1 MTNAQRTK
9 ILIIDD
15 DVDLCELLM
24 EGLDKRGYLVQT
36 SNSAEDAALL
46 LNEKPDIIL
55 LDALLPKMNGFEF
68 CKRIRASK
76 MGKDIPVVIMTGIY
90 KQHFQE
96 KEARLKHGA
105 SDYLL
110 KPFTLERLEE
120 VLATNLGTWE
130 RGEITQEGLGFKVEG
145 SVATVPIEK
154 LLKNIAETGKTG
166 MLQVTR
172 GKTVRRVY
180 FVRGRITYAMSN
192 IKADSISQQLVQSG
206 RITEEDRERIDL
218 YSREKRVSKERAIL
232 GLNVLSTQELLR
244 CLEEMARTIVFGLLG
259 WKDGDYKVVLKEQP
273 LEKTL
278 RIDLDMKKL
287 LIQGIVKFIRKE

>member
-1 MTNAQRTK
+1 MTSKRTK

-15 DVDLCELLM
+15 DVDLCETLM
-24 EGLDKRGYLVQT
+24 EGLDKLGYLVQT

-46 LNEKPDIIL
+46 LNDKPDIIL

-68 CKRIRASK
+68 CKRIRESK
-76 MGKDIPVVIMTGIY
+76 MGKGIPVVIMTGIY

-110 KPFTLERLEE
+110 KPFTLEKLEE
-120 VLATNLGTWE
+120 VLAINLGTYE
-130 RGEITQEGLGFKVEG
+130 RGEITQEGLGFKAEG

-172 GKTVRRVY
+172 GKTFRRVY
-180 FVRGRITYAMSN
+180 FVRGRINYAMSN

-206 RITEEDRERIDL
+206 RITEEDRERIEHF
-218 YSREKRVSKERAIL
+218 SREKRISRERAIISL
-232 GLNVLSTQELLR
+232 GLLLPHEVVR
-244 CLEEMARTIVFGLLG
+244 CLEEMARTVVFGLLG
-259 WKDGDYKVVLKEQP
+259 WKDGDYKVILKEQP
-273 LEKTL
+273 LEKSL
-278 RIDLDMKKL
+278 RIDLDTKKL
-287 LIQGIVKFIRKE
+287 LIQGIVKFIRTE